1 MELRLEVRPKVL
13 SAAAG
18 VARVEAA
25 RDGVVEALRRLREE
39 V

>member
-1 MELRLEVRPKVL
+1 VL

-39 V
+39 L